1 MRLNISMDDIID
13 IADLDVIYL
22 SYDEPQK
29 EEFWLKIK
37 NMVPWAVR
45 VDGVKGSDAAHK
57 AAGEA
62 STTERFILI
71 DGDNMPDENFFN
83 LQLDFTG
90 LDPNYKL
97 AQYRWR
103 AVNAVNGLRYGNG
116 GMSSWTKTY
125 VANMKTHESSDGSDT
140 TAVDFCMDSS
150 DNLYWAM
157 HDCYSTTYPNYTPFQ
172 AWRAGF
178 REGVKMVLDR
188 GAKPSIDD
196 FKERV
201 ASRNLNNLTIWHN
214 VGADVEN
221 GYWAMYGARLGT
233 YMTLL
238 TDWDY
243 KNVADFDNYPVMWEE
258 HSIYKDPMETAEELG
273 KELEAKLG
281 LPMCMLSP
289 EQSKF
294 FKRHYNADKYNHG
307 PLVKEMDVIRKIEGW

>member
-1 MRLNISMDDIID
+1 MSYDDIVD
-13 IADLDVIYL
+13 VADLDCIYL

-37 NMVPWAVR
+37 NMVPWAKR
-45 VDGVKGSDAAHK
+45 VDGVKGSDEAHK

-62 STTERFILI
+62 SDTERFILI
-71 DGDNMPDENFFN
+71 DGDNMPDESFFN
-83 LQLDFTG
+83 LQLNFTG

-103 AVNAVNGLRYGNG
+103 AVNAINGLRYGNG
-116 GMSSWTKTY
+116 GMSSWTKSY
-125 VANMKTHESSDGSDT
+125 VANMKTHENSDGSDT
-140 TAVDFCMDSS
+140 TQVDFCMDSA

-201 ASRNLNNLTIWHN
+201 SSRNLNNLTIWQN
-214 VGADVEN
+214 VGSDADN
-221 GYWAMYGARLGT
+221 GIWAIYGARLGT
-233 YMTLL
+233 YMTML
-238 TDWDY
+238 TDWDH
-243 KNVADFDNYPVMWEE
+243 KNVMWFDNYPVMWEE
-258 HSIYKDPMETAEELG
+258 HKNVDPAVEASNIGDSL
-273 KELEAKLG
+273 KEKLG
-281 LPMCMLSP
+281 LPMCILNV

-294 FKRHYNADKYNHG
+294 FKRHYNADKYNRG
-307 PLVKEMDVIRKIEGW
+307 PLVKEMDVIREIEGW

>member
-1 MRLNISMDDIID
+1 MDDIID
-13 IADLDVIYL
+13 IADLDCIYL

-83 LQLDFTG
+83 LQLDFTDK
-90 LDPNYKL
+90 DPNYKL

-125 VANMKTHESSDGSDT
+125 VANMKTHETSDGSDT

-157 HDCYSTTYPNYTPFQ
+157 HDCYSTTYPNHTPFQ

-188 GAKPSIDD
+188 GARPSIDD

-201 ASRNLNNLTIWHN
+201 AGRNLNNLTIWHN

-221 GYWAMYGARLGT
+221 GAWAIYGARLGT

-243 KNVADFDNYPVMWEE
+243 RDVADFDNFPKLWEE
-258 HSIYKDPMETAEELG
+258 HKKKDPMTIIETLG
-273 KELEAKLG
+273 AELENKLG
-281 LPMCMLSP
+281 LPMCVAN
-289 EQSKF
+289 EKQSKF
-294 FKRHYNADKYNHG
+294 FKRHYNSDKYNLG